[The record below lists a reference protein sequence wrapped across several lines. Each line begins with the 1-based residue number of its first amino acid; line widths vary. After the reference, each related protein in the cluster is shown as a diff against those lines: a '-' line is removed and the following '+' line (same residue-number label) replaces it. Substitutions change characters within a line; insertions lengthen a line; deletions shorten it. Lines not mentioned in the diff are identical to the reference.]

1 MTLNH
6 EKIKHIFKPIQLMFQ
21 GELHCL
27 QGFLEK
33 RLVRRTFK
41 LV

>member
-1 MTLNH
+1 MTLNR

-27 QGFLEK
+27 QGYFRKEIGK
-33 RLVRRTFK
+33 EYI
-41 LV
+41 